1 MKNLPD
7 LLLSHFPTF
16 LTVLT
21 LALVVG
27 FGFGGFAAIANSS
40 GPEFQ
45 SAAISADGS
54 TCAIIFS
61 NDGSREAHLSQVS
74 ISYATSSV
82 AVSFAPSLRI
92 PPGMNTEYACQAGT
106 LTQFV
111 PGISGL
117 PGGQYNLT
125 ARFDNGAVATFSS
138 SFD

>member
-7 LLLSHFPTF
+7 LMLAHFPTL

-21 LALVVG
+21 LPLVVG
-27 FGFGGFAAIANSS
+27 FGFGGFAAMANSS
-40 GPEFQ
+40 SPKFQ

-54 TCAIIFS
+54 TCSIIFS
-61 NDGSREAHLSQVS
+61 SDGSGERHLSQVS
-74 ISYATSSV
+74 ISYASSSV
-82 AVSFAPSLRI
+82 AVSFASSFPI
-92 PPGMNTEYACQAGT
+92 PPGLNTEYPCHGGT
-106 LTQFV
+106 QEQFV

-138 SFD
+138 SFG